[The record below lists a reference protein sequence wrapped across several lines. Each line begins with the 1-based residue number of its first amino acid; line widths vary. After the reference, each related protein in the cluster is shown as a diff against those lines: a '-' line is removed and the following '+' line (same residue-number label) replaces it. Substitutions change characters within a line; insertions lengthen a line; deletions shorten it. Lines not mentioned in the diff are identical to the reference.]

1 MCGAACIVRLDAL
14 FQVSG
19 EAHIPLVRSGFTLNE
34 IDVKQSNA
42 PQPLILLLL
51 VYTYGVS

>member
-14 FQVSG
+14 FQISG

-34 IDVKQSNA
+34 INVKQSNA